1 MDYNKKKKINIKLK
15 KITDINIFQKIFNII
30 SNDLY
35 HDNGDKKFSENN
47 NGIFFNINC
56 LSEST
61 LVEIEEFLDNML
73 DISDTSETSNIKYSN
88 YSNEETKNKPV
99 KLSNKEM
106 SLINSINS
114 IKD

>member
-1 MDYNKKKKINIKLK
+1 MKLK
-15 KITDINIFQKIFNII
+15 KITNRDTFQKIFNIA

-56 LSEST
+56 LSEKT
-61 LVEIEEFLDNML
+61 LLEIDEFIDNVL

-88 YSNEETKNKPV
+88 YSNDETTNKPV
-99 KLSNKEM
+99 KLSNKEK
-106 SLINSINS
+106 SLISS

>member
-1 MDYNKKKKINIKLK
+1 MDYNKKKKINMKLK
-15 KITDINIFQKIFNII
+15 KITNRDTFQKIFNIA

-56 LSEST
+56 LSEKT
-61 LVEIEEFLDNML
+61 LLEIDEFIDNVL

-88 YSNEETKNKPV
+88 YSNDEITNKPV
-99 KLSNKEM
+99 KLSNKEK
-106 SLINSINS
+106 SLISS